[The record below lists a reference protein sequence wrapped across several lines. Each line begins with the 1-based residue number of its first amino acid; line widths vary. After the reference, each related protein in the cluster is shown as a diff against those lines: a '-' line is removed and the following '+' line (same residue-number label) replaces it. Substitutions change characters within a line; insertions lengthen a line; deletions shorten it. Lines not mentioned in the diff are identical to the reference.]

1 MEMIMKKINK
11 KIIKNILNKFPN
23 SDIHDLII
31 FEEFFFG
38 LESLDNPENNQINKN
53 YIIGNLTN
61 IFIYSQCNENLY
73 IQELNDNLIIISP
86 NDFLIPDF
94 DDLVKIN
101 YKNFKSYLLFN
112 QLNSNLPQKIKS
124 SQLKI

>member
-1 MEMIMKKINK
+1 MKMIMKKINK

-23 SDIHDLII
+23 SDIHD
-31 FEEFFFG
+31 
-38 LESLDNPENNQINKN
+38 
-53 YIIGNLTN
+53 
-61 IFIYSQCNENLY
+61 
-73 IQELNDNLIIISP
+73 LIIISP